1 MGKMREIG
9 KMREMGKMRERINFP
24 AEP

>member
-1 MGKMREIG
+1 MEKIGEIG
-9 KMREMGKMRERINFP
+9 KMREMGKMRERIKFS